1 MHKPLFVDLF
11 LLVGGF
17 PASVRLLEQFQFH
30 DGLRTQHRPP
40 PCFLPRLSRTPGFSS
55 KNNGCTS
62 GLRCCAI
69 LSILLLWFFL
79 ECPQHEKSLCHRCS
93 SDWLVI
99 AIEEGQH
106 HGLEAK
112 KNRGQ
117 KFTDSL
123 DFLVCPKSKSRKL
136 TFVES
141 YQLIDHAKQMQAVD
155 RAHHWNHSSWNPWLR
170 DYVEIW
176 LGYVMLPNS
185 NFLSQQRYA
194 LVFWCFKQRVSLLG
208 IPKCC
213 PSSTTF
219 VSAASLHH

>member
-1 MHKPLFVDLF
+1 MLDYWSNFNSMTVSELSTVLH
-11 LLVGGF
+11 LVFFQGF
-17 PASVRLLEQFQFH
+17 QEHL
-30 DGLRTQHRPP
+30 G
-40 PCFLPRLSRTPGFSS
+40 FLPKKTDAHLACAVVPSSQSCSFDSFLNAHNVKRASATDARRTGWLLLSRRG
-55 KNNGCTS
+55 
-62 GLRCCAI
+62 
-69 LSILLLWFFL
+69 SIMASR
-79 ECPQHEKSLCHRCS
+79 QKKSRL
-93 SDWLVI
+93 
-99 AIEEGQH
+99 
-106 HGLEAK
+106 
-112 KNRGQ
+112 
-117 KFTDSL
+117 TDSL
-123 DFLVCPKSKSRKL
+123 IHLTFFFCPKSKSRKL